1 MGARGRIP
9 QSADVLYLRGNPNH
23 RKPKKTLRARPGAPN
38 PPTWLSTEAK
48 AEWRRVVPLI
58 DELGILGQA
67 DRAVLS
73 LYVDAWARWVD
84 VARRLDREELVRRER
99 GHLAK
104 TPLWQIYR
112 DSSALVAQ
120 LAKLI
125 GASPE
130 ARMRMNLP
138 EPDDD
143 DEGAFLDDILD

>member
-1 MGARGRIP
+1 VGARGPIG
-9 QSADVLYLRGNPNH
+9 QSDNVRFLRGNPGH
-23 RKPKKTLRARPGAPN
+23 RRGRKTVKAAPGAPN
-38 PPTWLSTEAK
+38 PPTWLSVEAK

-58 DELGILGQA
+58 DELGILGPA

-120 LAKLI
+120 LARSI
-125 GASPE
+125 GASPDG
-130 ARMRMNLP
+130 RLRMNLP
-138 EPDDD
+138 ERPDDD
-143 DEGAFLDDILD
+143 AGDDILD